1 MATPVKNT
9 PILEGQDAERF
20 FCKLAQRIDKANSQE
35 GKKEREIE
43 MKRLEKNFNT
53 IRSLSRDSF

>member
-9 PILEGQDAERF
+9 PILEGQEAERF
-20 FCKLAQRIDKANSQE
+20 LNKLAQRLERANTKD
-35 GKKEREIE
+35 GIREQKTE
-43 MKRLEKNFNT
+43 MKRLEESFKS